1 MQKQTNEK
9 KPYTAPT
16 VTEHGNAVEATKGFG
31 GKFFEVMSSKV
42 EPEDIIKDD

>member
-1 MQKQTNEK
+1 MQKESNGK

-31 GKFFEVMSSKV
+31 GKYFEVMSTKS